1 MSSTSAAAM
10 TVLVVALLA
19 VTCSGAL
26 FSVTNV
32 YLGDCNGPLLTAYG
46 GPLGTASCTARSCF
60 VPTIFPGNDP
70 QIYACPNFTTVDEI
84 VQTYTDPG
92 TYVVISFLNG
102 PDCEGLNVDDVVE
115 FRVGVVPDGC
125 VQDKT
130 KSYTMSCSS
139 TELREVTYPNPNCQ
153 GTGIPSLLSGPIGS
167 CSDTNTFNGMY
178 SRRTYCNPGS
188 SGITTGSGSGSGA
201 VSSSAPMALAPSS
214 VASSVAATLS
224 LLLVVL
230 AVLS

>member
-1 MSSTSAAAM
+1 M

-26 FSVTNV
+26 FQVTTS
-32 YLGDCNGPLLTAYG
+32 YLGDCNGPLLTVAG
-46 GPLGTASCTARSCF
+46 QPPFSGIPCAPRSCLLSS
-60 VPTIFPGNDP
+60 IFAGNDAFTT
-70 QIYACPNFTTVDEI
+70 ACTNFTSVDEI
-84 VQTYTDPG
+84 VQAYTNPG

-167 CSDTNTFNGMY
+167 CSDTNTFNGMF

-188 SGITTGSGSGSGA
+188 SGITTGSGSGSGSGA